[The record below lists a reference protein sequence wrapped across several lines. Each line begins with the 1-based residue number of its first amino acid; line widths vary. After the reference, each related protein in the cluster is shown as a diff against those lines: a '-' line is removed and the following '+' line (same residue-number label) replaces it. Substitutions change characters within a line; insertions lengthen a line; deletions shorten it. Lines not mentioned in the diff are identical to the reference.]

1 MDLAWISLAALL
13 VVVVASCTIRL
24 NPGVLSIVL
33 AWAIVVWVAPHFA
46 TPAGGKLGMKELVGG
61 FPVDLFLTLVGV
73 TLLFTQAQVNGTLD
87 RVTFAA
93 VRLCRGNVGLM
104 PIMFGLL
111 AATLASIGA
120 GNIATAAL
128 LSPVAMATAHRAGI
142 PPFLMAVMVTHGA
155 IAGALSPVS
164 PTGVIANTLLRE
176 RMNLEHLE
184 WQLYVHNLA
193 ANLLVALAGYFLFG
207 GWALFARRYHGAA
220 EDTATTS
227 DGHNGIGYNGIKHN
241 GIPRNHAVTL
251 GIIAALI
258 VLVVGFKTHVGM
270 TALAGAA
277 LLTLFRMANEDEA
290 IRKMPWAVIVM
301 VCGVTV
307 LTALL
312 EKTGGADRLTDMIGR
327 VSTPATVAAV
337 TALLAGVISVYSS
350 TSGVVLPAFLPL
362 VPRLAAEVG
371 GSQLAIASAI
381 IVGGHLVDSSPLST
395 IGALCVTCA
404 AAGEDRQ
411 VLFRQMLLWGLSMA
425 VVGAGISWLFF

>member
-13 VVVVASCTIRL
+13 IVVVASCTIRL

-33 AWAIVVWVAPHFA
+33 AWVIVVWIAPAFE
-46 TPAGGKLGMKELVGG
+46 TPGERSLGMRELVAG

-93 VRLCRGNVGLM
+93 VKLCRGNVGLM

-111 AATLASIGA
+111 AAALASIGA
-120 GNIATAAL
+120 GNIAAAAL

-142 PPFLMAVMVTHGA
+142 PAFLMAVMVTHGA
-155 IAGALSPVS
+155 IAGAMSPVS
-164 PTGVIANTLLRE
+164 PTGVIANSLLRE
-176 RMNLEHLE
+176 RMNLVNLE
-184 WQLYVHNLA
+184 WQLYAYNLA
-193 ANLLVALAGYFLFG
+193 ANLFVAFAGYFLFG
-207 GWALFARRYHGAA
+207 GRKLFSRWFDG
-220 EDTATTS
+220 TADEAGQST
-227 DGHNGIGYNGIKHN
+227 DGNNSIQ
-241 GIPRNHAVTL
+241 RTHAVTL
-251 GIIAALI
+251 AVIAGLI
-258 VLVVGFKTHVGM
+258 LLVVGFKTHVGM

-277 LLTLFRMANEDEA
+277 FLTLFRFADEGKA
-290 IRKMPWAVIVM
+290 IQRMPWGVILM

-312 EKTGGADRLTDMIGR
+312 EKTGGADRLTDMIGH

-337 TALLAGVISVYSS
+337 TAFLAGVISVYSS

-371 GSQLAIASAI
+371 GSQLAIASALV
-381 IVGGHLVDSSPLST
+381 VGGHLVDSSPLST
-395 IGALCVTCA
+395 IGALCVTSA
-404 AAGEDRQ
+404 GVGEDRQ
-411 VLFRQMLLWGLSMA
+411 VLFRLMLLWGLSMA
-425 VVGAGISWLFF
+425 VVGAGISWLLF